1 MAEENLGPAAG
12 MDKKAAK
19 KAEKARR
26 KEEKRNRKLAKKE
39 AKKNGTA
46 DEFEEE
52 SGGGKAA
59 VVFVTLMIIVIWI
72 AILAVLIH
80 FDVGGFGSTVMQPI
94 LKDVPYVNKIL
105 PKTEEEETKTKE
117 DSKYPYKTVDEAVAY
132 IKELEKELA
141 DAKESNSEND
151 AYVADLEAQAAQ
163 WKEYKDNE
171 QKFEEEKAKFYK
183 EVVFSDQAPDINEYK
198 KYYESIDPQNAENLY
213 KQVVEQQEK
222 DDDMSDYVKAYSQ
235 MKPKQAAA
243 IFDTMTDNL
252 ELVAKILSAM
262 KADARGDILGNMKTD
277 TAANSWSLRI
287 YKSTLKIKERRR
299 NR

>member
-19 KAEKARR
+19 KAEKARK

-198 KYYESIDPQNAENLY
+198 KYYESIDSQNAENLY

-277 TAANSWSLRI
+277 TAAKVTKLM
-287 YKSTLKIKERRR
+287 EP
-299 NR
+299 

>member
-39 AKKNGTA
+39 AKKNGTT

-163 WKEYKDNE
+163 WKEYKENE

-198 KYYESIDPQNAENLY
+198 TYYESIDPQNAENLY

-277 TAANSWSLRI
+277 TAAKVTKLM
-287 YKSTLKIKERRR
+287 EP
-299 NR
+299 

>member
-39 AKKNGTA
+39 AKKNGTT

-277 TAANSWSLRI
+277 TAAKVTKLM
-287 YKSTLKIKERRR
+287 EP
-299 NR
+299 

>member
-39 AKKNGTA
+39 AKKSGTA

-72 AILAVLIH
+72 AILAVLVH

-277 TAANSWSLRI
+277 TAAKVTKLM
-287 YKSTLKIKERRR
+287 EP
-299 NR
+299 

>member
-39 AKKNGTA
+39 VKKNGTT

-163 WKEYKDNE
+163 WKEYKENE

-277 TAANSWSLRI
+277 TAAKVTKLM
-287 YKSTLKIKERRR
+287 EP
-299 NR
+299 

>member
-117 DSKYPYKTVDEAVAY
+117 DSKYPYKTVDEAVVY

-163 WKEYKDNE
+163 WKEYKENE

-277 TAANSWSLRI
+277 TAAKVTKLM
-287 YKSTLKIKERRR
+287 EP
-299 NR
+299 